1 MIGKRK
7 GIIADMMEGV
17 TKGMTEG
24 IFLEPLGL
32 YLQVERRKGR
42 IRRISFSTERP
53 EFPMPPE
60 EEEAILNCWLEGG
73 EVPWE
78 LLDLSGLTKFQKDA
92 LEFVTTIPPGETLTY
107 GEVAERLGRPNA
119 ARAAGQA
126 LGKNPF
132 PLIIPCHR
140 VVGSKGLGGY
150 SSGVG
155 LKKRL
160 LDVEK
165 EICHRTLWGAGVAE
179 TPVFRPGRIAPRPL
193 YRNIFTN

>member
-1 MIGKRK
+1 MIGKRERI
-7 GIIADMMEGV
+7 GADMMEGEM
-17 TKGMTEG
+17 KGMTEG

-32 YLQVERRKGR
+32 YILVERRKGR
-42 IRRISFSTERP
+42 IGKISFSTERP
-53 EFPMPPE
+53 EVPTPPE
-60 EEEAILNCWLEGG
+60 EEEAFLKCWLEGG

-78 LLDLSGLTKFQKDA
+78 LLDLSGLTEFQKDV
-92 LEFVTTIPPGETLTY
+92 LELVATIPPGETLTY
-107 GEVAERLGRPNA
+107 GEVAEGIGSPKA
-119 ARAAGQA
+119 ARAVGQA

-165 EICHRTLWGAGVAE
+165 EICHSN
-179 TPVFRPGRIAPRPL
+179 PL
-193 YRNIFTN
+193 LD